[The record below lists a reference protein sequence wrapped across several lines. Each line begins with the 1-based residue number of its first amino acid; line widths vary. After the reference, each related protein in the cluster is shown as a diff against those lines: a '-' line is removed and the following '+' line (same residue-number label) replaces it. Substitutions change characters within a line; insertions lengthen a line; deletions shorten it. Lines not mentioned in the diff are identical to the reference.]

1 MTLIATGDNLRNKA
15 MLGLQAMSQEEA
27 EREALRQQ
35 MLAQEKAQRAQL
47 AGTALGIG
55 GAYVQREYGGDIA
68 NYVSGLFSSPQAP
81 AAPLTSVERSQ
92 LSQSLGSPITN
103 QSTSA
108 ALSQAGNPAAQAQV
122 ADLLG
127 RSSALTGQALTSQAP
142 AQVLG
147 QGLNAAAGVSPTIAS
162 AATPAAGA
170 VPSITLGG
178 TTTTLSGAAGV
189 SPAIA
194 SAAGG
199 AGAGTGTAAAAAT
212 PAAGTAPMLAQIAP
226 PLAIGLGAFF
236 LLNKLFDF

>member
-15 MLGLQAMSQEEA
+15 ILGLEAMSQEEA
-27 EREALRQQ
+27 EREAIRQQ

-47 AGTALGIG
+47 AGTGLGIG
-55 GAYVQREYGGDIA
+55 GAYVAREYGGDIS
-68 NYVSGLFSSPQAP
+68 NYVSGLFGGKQTA
-81 AAPLTSVERSQ
+81 LNT
-92 LSQSLGSPITN
+92 SPIT
-103 QSTSA
+103 QASA
-108 ALSQAGNPAAQAQV
+108 SQALSASGNPAAMAQV
-122 ADLLG
+122 GDLLG
-127 RSSALTGQALTSQAP
+127 SSSAITGIPTSAQAP

-147 QGLNAAAGVSPTIAS
+147 TTLNAASGVSPSIAS
-162 AATPAAGA
+162 AAGAA
-170 VPSITLGG
+170 PSVTVGG

-199 AGAGTGTAAAAAT
+199 AGAGAGAAAGTGAAAA
-212 PAAGTAPMLAQIAP
+212 PAGSALAAIAA